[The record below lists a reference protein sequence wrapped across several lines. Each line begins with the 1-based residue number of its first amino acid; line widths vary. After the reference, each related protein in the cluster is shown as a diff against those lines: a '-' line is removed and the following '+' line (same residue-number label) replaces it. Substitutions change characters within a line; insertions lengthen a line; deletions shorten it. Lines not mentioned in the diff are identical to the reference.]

1 MENKRSYLFYYFLL
15 ITIILLWSYGWV
27 LTKVGLEYMGPFS
40 FAALRFILASFAMII
55 VLMFV
60 KSTRPKGRE
69 WIILFIVGLLQTTAM
84 FLLIN
89 YGMMF
94 VSVSKS
100 SILIY
105 SMPIWSGILGYIFL
119 HESLSY
125 NKIISFILGI
135 LGLISIIGFEFFS
148 VQNTSVIFGESLL
161 LLAAI
166 SWASANVLVK
176 KYFSQHNKIVVSTWQ
191 MIFGTIGVVAA
202 AIIMEWGQP
211 IQVTPMSI
219 FILFYTGIIASSFCF
234 TCWYVVLTKLDTT
247 VASISLLFVPLV
259 AIFLDW
265 LLFGVNMTINIA
277 IGAMLITLGVYLATV
292 VKPKEKAKSEQSSIN
307 RKLSS

>member
-1 MENKRSYLFYYFLL
+1 MKQKRGSIFYYFLL
-15 ITIILLWSYGWV
+15 ILIILLWSYGWV
-27 LTKVGLEYMGPFS
+27 LTKVGLDFMGPFS
-40 FAALRFILASFAMII
+40 FAALRFVLASFAMLI

-60 KSTRPKGRE
+60 RSTRPRGKE
-69 WIILFIVGLLQTTAM
+69 WLILFVFGLLQTTAM

-94 VSVSKS
+94 VNVSKS

-105 SMPIWSGILGYIFL
+105 SMPIWSGILGYLFL
-119 HESLSY
+119 HESLRY
-125 NKIISFILGI
+125 NKIISLILGVT
-135 LGLISIIGFEFFS
+135 GLLSIIGFEFFA
-148 VQNTSVIFGESLL
+148 VQNSSVLFGEGLL

-166 SWASANVLVK
+166 SWASANILVK
-176 KYFSQHNKIVVSTWQ
+176 KFFSQHNKIVVSTWQ
-191 MIFGTIGVVAA
+191 MVFGTVGVVVA

-211 IQVTPMSI
+211 IQITPMSM

-265 LLFGVNMTINIA
+265 LILGENMTITIA
-277 IGAMLITLGVYLATV
+277 IGATLITSGVYMATV
-292 VKPKEKAKSEQSSIN
+292 VKPRAKRNTKEPEHKEKVSI
-307 RKLSS
+307 

>member
-1 MENKRSYLFYYFLL
+1 MKKISSQYLYTFLL
-15 ITIILLWSYGWV
+15 VTIILLWSYGWV
-27 LTKVGLEYMGPFS
+27 LTKIGLSYMGPFT
-40 FAALRFILASFAMII
+40 FAALRFLLASFAMIV
-55 VLMFV
+55 VLFFL
-60 KSTRPKGRE
+60 KATRPKGIE

-94 VSVSKS
+94 VNVSKS

-119 HESLSY
+119 HESLNY
-125 NKIISFILGI
+125 YKVISLVLGI
-135 LGLISIIGFEFFS
+135 SGLVSIIGFEFFTI
-148 VQNTSVIFGESLL
+148 QNKSVIFGECLL

-166 SWASANVLVK
+166 SWAGANVIVK
-176 KYFSQHNKIVVSTWQ
+176 KYFSNHNKIIVSTWQ
-191 MIFGTIGVVAA
+191 MIFGTIGVVVA
-202 AIIMEWGQP
+202 AILMEWGQP
-211 IQVTPMSI
+211 IQFTPMSI
-219 FILFYTGIIASSFCF
+219 FILIYTGVIASSFCF

-265 LLFGVNMTINIA
+265 LLLGEKMTVNIA
-277 IGAMLITLGVYLATV
+277 IGALLVTIGVYLATV
-292 VKPKEKAKSEQSSIN
+292 AKPKERHKIERSSIN
-307 RKLSS
+307 IKS